1 MRVIRRAWQ
10 AGVVSPDR
18 ERAVAVEQQ
27 VELGVGQYTPDEL
40 ARYARVSR
48 ALVKQW
54 FGLGSRGRKRA
65 SPEKYLTFV
74 DFAEV
79 LALRAILLR
88 RKLPVEAIREAVTHA
103 RKSFQVERP
112 LAAPHKIYF
121 LRDKI
126 VLSPREGREC
136 VTPPAFDFVEDSH
149 QRYFEFDAHGKP
161 IRYWAYPLLVAF
173 PFEVSKTAFLA
184 ARDLLWL
191 REWADRLPLVTVR
204 MDPQVR
210 FGEPTVHPTGYTAET
225 LWEAVEVEGDVR
237 KAAEAYRVSEAE
249 VLVACAYV
257 DHLRDGP
264 PTSPPRGPRRVPRC
278 TPRSAPSR

>member
-1 MRVIRRAWQ
+1 LPWAMLAIRRAWQ

-40 ARYARVSR
+40 AKYARVSR
-48 ALVKQW
+48 ALVKKW

-88 RKLPVEAIREAVTHA
+88 RKVPLDAIREAVTQA

-112 LAAPHKIYF
+112 LATPHKIYF

-126 VLSPREGREC
+126 VLSLRQGREC
-136 VTPPAFDFVEDSH
+136 VTPPEFDFVEDSH

-173 PFEVSKTAFLA
+173 PFELSKVAFLA
-184 ARDLLWL
+184 A
-191 REWADRLPLVTVR
+191 REWADRLPLATVR

-210 FGEPTVHPTGYTAET
+210 LGEPTVHPTGYTAET

-237 KAAEAYRVSEAE
+237 RAAEAYRVSEAE

-257 DHLRDGP
+257 DHLRDGGEIKP
-264 PTSPPRGPRRVPRC
+264 
-278 TPRSAPSR
+278 